1 MIPKHNATAIF
12 RLNDTLVIYFIQ
24 KTVSPTE
31 SPSLTSVSTTLATV
45 LRTSAFEMM
54 TSLTAKIE
62 ISRLGWVSTTDDFD
76 RLSIVLMQSSKQW
89 KTSVS
94 NVRSAFPNGVELR
107 GKNIFV
113 NRKSFGTSQASFASI
128 ILFKQFY
135 QKNCLMASVR
145 IEIRVEGPQDHQCI
159 QFWQLFYY
167 FSGPIGVTFYR
178 HVKSCYVSGCSIEKT
193 IFK

>member
-62 ISRLGWVSTTDDFD
+62 ISRLG
-76 RLSIVLMQSSKQW
+76 
-89 KTSVS
+89 
-94 NVRSAFPNGVELR
+94 
-107 GKNIFV
+107 
-113 NRKSFGTSQASFASI
+113 
-128 ILFKQFY
+128 
-135 QKNCLMASVR
+135 
-145 IEIRVEGPQDHQCI
+145 
-159 QFWQLFYY
+159 
-167 FSGPIGVTFYR
+167 
-178 HVKSCYVSGCSIEKT
+178 
-193 IFK
+193 